1 MKDSNDCIAM
11 TALGLSGLV
20 HFFCMGQFFSDIIKK
35 RKSILNFVPALYLFC
50 VFLWFGVLAN
60 QFSALKAVLYLMAL
74 LAFHLMMNTLYHHF
88 TKDYPQ
94 DGY

>member
-1 MKDSNDCIAM
+1 MKDVNYYFAM

-20 HFFCMGQFFSDIIKK
+20 HFFCIGQFFDDIIKK

-60 QFSALKAVLYLMAL
+60 QFSALKAVLYLIAL

-88 TKDYPQ
+88 TKDYPL
-94 DGY
+94 DDY